1 MLKLLLSQL
10 QLHSCK
16 TTQRCL
22 IEGAPVVQASSL
34 GVTAKVAD
42 FGLSRDML
50 CASKIETR
58 TCGTITHMPPELLS
72 SDVMS
77 KVSPSSFL
85 SASCR
90 SRWIAVCQCPGV
102 PVKEVFARIC
112 LSAPTTPLS
121 M

>member
-1 MLKLLLSQL
+1 MENDGML
-10 QLHSCK
+10 
-16 TTQRCL
+16 
-22 IEGAPVVQASSL
+22 VQSSSL

-77 KVSPSSFL
+77 KVGSRPCLGVVAPSCAGQISNIGRACCAP
-85 SASCR
+85 ASLQLLGK
-90 SRWIAVCQCPGV
+90 IVMGIHAIIFV
-102 PVKEVFARIC
+102 
-112 LSAPTTPLS
+112 
-121 M
+121 

>member
-1 MLKLLLSQL
+1 MGILS
-10 QLHSCK
+10 
-16 TTQRCL
+16 
-22 IEGAPVVQASSL
+22 VVQASPL

-77 KVSPSSFL
+77 KVGSLSNLINLISSQSNKIL
-85 SASCR
+85 CARQSAAGDPC
-90 SRWIAVCQCPGV
+90 
-102 PVKEVFARIC
+102 C
-112 LSAPTTPLS
+112 LHWWQGL
-121 M
+121 